1 MKRLLFVFLCGV
13 LLVITP
19 VKAED
24 EKRIVS
30 LVPSGTELIY
40 KLGLLEQL
48 VGVTTVDFYPE
59 ELEDL
64 DLMRFDTMMLD
75 VESLLELQPTHIIT
89 HEMNVSM
96 TEEIL
101 RQVEAST
108 DVEILII
115 EDEKTI
121 DDIAKSIKDVGVF
134 LDVEDTSQ
142 KFAETFLKDIE
153 ALGEEVEESQDV
165 IVFVSLEP
173 EIYTVGAET
182 FIDSALEIMGYTN
195 VFHDIEGYKSIS
207 IEDILVRNPEY
218 AINIT
223 SLDADA
229 FKDALSSKNV
239 KGLQI
244 ADTDYQCTID
254 PDLLARP
261 GIRILE
267 GLEAIEECINN

>member
-40 KLGLLEQL
+40 ELGLLEQL

-59 ELEDL
+59 ELEDM
-64 DLMRFDTMMLD
+64 DIMRFDVMMLD
-75 VESLLELQPTHIIT
+75 VEALLELQPTHIIT
-89 HEMNVSM
+89 HEMNASM

-101 RQVEAST
+101 KQVAAST
-108 DVEILII
+108 DVEILVI

-121 DDIAKSIKDVGVF
+121 EDIAESIKDVGVF
-134 LDVEDTSQ
+134 LDEEDKSEVLS
-142 KFAETFLKDIE
+142 ETFLDDIE
-153 ALGEEVEESQDV
+153 ALGEEVEGSHDV

-182 FIDSALEIMGYTN
+182 FIDSALELNGYKN
-195 VFHDIEGYKSIS
+195 VFDDIEGYKSIS

-229 FKDALSSKNV
+229 FNDALSSKNV
-239 KGLQI
+239 TGLQI

-254 PDLLARP
+254 PDVLARP

-267 GLEAIEECINN
+267 GLEAIEECISN

>member
-1 MKRLLFVFLCGV
+1 MKRLLYLLLCGV

-40 KLGLLEQL
+40 ELGLLEQL

-59 ELEDL
+59 ELEDM
-64 DLMRFDTMMLD
+64 DIMRFDVMMLD
-75 VESLLELQPTHIIT
+75 VEALLELQPTHIIT
-89 HEMNVSM
+89 HEMNASM

-101 RQVEAST
+101 KQVAAST
-108 DVEILII
+108 DVEILVI

-121 DDIAKSIKDVGVF
+121 EDIAESIKDVGVF
-134 LDVEDTSQ
+134 LDEEDKSEVLS
-142 KFAETFLKDIE
+142 ETFLDDIE
-153 ALGEEVEESQDV
+153 ALGEEVEGSHDV

-182 FIDSALEIMGYTN
+182 FIDSALELIGYKN
-195 VFHDIEGYKSIS
+195 VFDDIEGYKSIS

-229 FKDALSSKNV
+229 FNDALSSKNV
-239 KGLQI
+239 TGLQI

-254 PDLLARP
+254 PDVLARP

-267 GLEAIEECINN
+267 GLEAIEECISN

>member
-40 KLGLLEQL
+40 ELGLLEQL

-59 ELEDL
+59 ELEDM
-64 DLMRFDTMMLD
+64 DIMRFDVMMLD
-75 VESLLELQPTHIIT
+75 VEALLELQPTHIIT
-89 HEMNVSM
+89 HEMNASM

-101 RQVEAST
+101 KQVAAST
-108 DVEILII
+108 DVEILVI

-121 DDIAKSIKDVGVF
+121 EDIAESIKDVGVF
-134 LDVEDTSQ
+134 LDEEDKSEVLS
-142 KFAETFLKDIE
+142 ETFLDDIE
-153 ALGEEVEESQDV
+153 ALGEEVEGSHDV

-182 FIDSALEIMGYTN
+182 FIDSALELIGYKN
-195 VFHDIEGYKSIS
+195 VFDDIEGYKSIS

-229 FKDALSSKNV
+229 FNDALSSKNV
-239 KGLQI
+239 TGLQI

-254 PDLLARP
+254 PDVLARP

-267 GLEAIEECINN
+267 GLEAIEECISN